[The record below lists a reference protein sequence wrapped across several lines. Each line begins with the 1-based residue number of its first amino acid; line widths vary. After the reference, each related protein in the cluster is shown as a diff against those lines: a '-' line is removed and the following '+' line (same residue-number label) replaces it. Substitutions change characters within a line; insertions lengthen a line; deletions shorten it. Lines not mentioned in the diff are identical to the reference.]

1 MFYSAETRW
10 FFRGHVDAGLEAWIT
25 SGGLASDQGER
36 TDDYIVLPGCR
47 SVGVKFREGRFEVK
61 AATSASRDF
70 AFGNTLAGSRETW
83 VKWSRPSN
91 DAGAMRD
98 GERWAFIHKRRVLRL
113 FSLESEDV
121 VEKACGGPW
130 LAAGCQVERTYLR
143 AILRSAPDGRP
154 RDDDWRD
161 SDTWWTI
168 GFEAFG
174 QPAEIDSHL
183 DRMLE
188 FFAAD
193 AANIRLPRE
202 ASMAYPTWLAGLTVG
217 T

>member
-1 MFYSAETRW
+1 
-10 FFRGHVDAGLEAWIT
+10 
-25 SGGLASDQGER
+25 
-36 TDDYIVLPGCR
+36 
-47 SVGVKFREGRFEVK
+47 
-61 AATSASRDF
+61 
-70 AFGNTLAGSRETW
+70 
-83 VKWSRPSN
+83 
-91 DAGAMRD
+91 MRD
-98 GERWAFIHKRRVLRL
+98 GEQWAFIHKRRVLRL

-121 VEKACGGPW
+121 EEKVCGGPR
-130 LAAGCQVERTYLR
+130 LAAGCQVERTQLS
-143 AILRSAPDGRP
+143 AILRSALDGRP

-174 QPAEIDSHL
+174 RPAEIDGHL

-188 FFAAD
+188 FFAVD

-202 ASMAYPTWLAGLTVG
+202 ASMAYPAWLAELAAG